1 MKDENASDVDG
12 EGSCDNESEND
23 RIDGC
28 DNRSDDDLENELEC
42 DLEDGVISVISDD
55 SIDL

>member
-1 MKDENASDVDG
+1 MKDENASDVDR

-23 RIDGC
+23 RIVGC
-28 DNRSDDDLENELEC
+28 DNRSDDLENESEG